1 MKLSPGAKGL
11 GYLSPGPSSSIPPS
25 SRDCRRPPIVHLA
38 ASLRRRPRRRSRPLL
53 RPPRHLLDPPPRP
66 PRVPSTPR
74 RPLDRRVREA
84 PPPTGLDAAPVH
96 LHPNRARGE
105 LPHAL
110 LILSD
115 PFPLS
120 FRRRIAGAQLH
131 RRGWRPAAAR
141 TSRAAPTRGCTP
153 PPRAPKPPCLPGRGR
168 APHSR
173 RPALRRPE
181 RRRRRAMACASWGWA
196 GPLTDQW
203 GPAVSPCL
211 GFRVF
216 QNCLIRLRFCK
227 MHNKSQKNGKNTKS
241 TLLV

>member
-1 MKLSPGAKGL
+1 MELQPVPKASIRYRLKLSPGAKGL

-84 PPPTGLDAAPVH
+84 PPPTGLDAAPVY

-110 LILSD
+110 LIIYD
-115 PFPLS
+115 PFPL
-120 FRRRIAGAQLH
+120 F
-131 RRGWRPAAAR
+131 PA
-141 TSRAAPTRGCTP
+141 P
-153 PPRAPKPPCLPGRGR
+153 PLPGRSCTAAVGVPP
-168 APHSR
+168 PHAHR
-173 RPALRRPE
+173 GQPLCGAA
-181 RRRRRAMACASWGWA
+181 RRRRAPRSYLASLAAGARRTPAAWPCAGRNAAAVVPWRARA
-196 GPLTDQW
+196 GAGLGPSLTSGAQLSA
-203 GPAVSPCL
+203 PV
-211 GFRVF
+211 
-216 QNCLIRLRFCK
+216 
-227 MHNKSQKNGKNTKS
+227 
-241 TLLV
+241 

>member
-11 GYLSPGPSSSIPPS
+11 GYLSPGPSSSTPS

-66 PRVPSTPR
+66 PRVPSMPR

-84 PPPTGLDAAPVH
+84 PPPTGLDAAPVY

-120 FRRRIAGAQLH
+120 FRRHIAGAQLH
-131 RRGWRPAAAR
+131 RRGWRPATAR
-141 TSRAAPTRGCTP
+141 TSRAAPTRRTALP
-153 PPRAPKPPCLPGRGR
+153 PP
-168 APHSR
+168 
-173 RPALRRPE
+173 
-181 RRRRRAMACASWGWA
+181 
-196 GPLTDQW
+196 
-203 GPAVSPCL
+203 GPAPA
-211 GFRVF
+211 
-216 QNCLIRLRFCK
+216 
-227 MHNKSQKNGKNTKS
+227 
-241 TLLV
+241 

>member
-11 GYLSPGPSSSIPPS
+11 GYLNPGPSSSIPPS

-74 RPLDRRVREA
+74 HPLDRRVREA
-84 PPPTGLDAAPVH
+84 PPPTGLDAAPVY

-120 FRRRIAGAQLH
+120 FRCRIAGAQLH
-131 RRGWRPAAAR
+131 RRGWRPA
-141 TSRAAPTRGCTP
+141 
-153 PPRAPKPPCLPGRGR
+153 KPPCLPRRGR

-216 QNCLIRLRFCK
+216 QNYLIRLRFCK

>member
-11 GYLSPGPSSSIPPS
+11 GYLSPGPSSSIPP

-53 RPPRHLLDPPPRP
+53 RPPRHLLNPPPRL
-66 PRVPSTPR
+66 PRMPSMPR
-74 RPLDRRVREA
+74 HPLDRRVREA

-120 FRRRIAGAQLH
+120 FRRCHCRGAAAPPRLASRHRTHIAGSPYAGLH
-131 RRGWRPAAAR
+131 AAAAR
-141 TSRAAPTRGCTP
+141 PEATLPPWPRARAALPPPGPAPAGTP
-153 PPRAPKPPCLPGRGR
+153 PPPCHGVRELG
-168 APHSR
+168 
-173 RPALRRPE
+173 L
-181 RRRRRAMACASWGWA
+181 GWA
-196 GPLTDQW
+196 
-203 GPAVSPCL
+203 S
-211 GFRVF
+211 
-216 QNCLIRLRFCK
+216 
-227 MHNKSQKNGKNTKS
+227 H
-241 TLLV
+241 